1 MAATRQGLPNFLSTA
16 AFVISSKNPSVFL
29 FISFFFNLFHPLLS
43 VSFTNIREAKGSL
56 YVAVY
61 NSEADFMKEEKVCFK
76 KIFPV
81 TTTGSINLE
90 IPDIKPG
97 IYAVSCFHD
106 LNKNG
111 KLDTNILGIPSEP
124 YGFSNNARPKF
135 RAPKWTEAK
144 FEVKASGSHIAIRL
158 EKW

>member
-1 MAATRQGLPNFLSTA
+1 M
-16 AFVISSKNPSVFL
+16 
-29 FISFFFNLFHPLLS
+29 FISFFIHFLHPLLS

-56 YVAVY
+56 YIAVY
-61 NSEADFMKEEKVCFK
+61 NSEADFMKEEEVCYK
-76 KIFPV
+76 KILPV
-81 TTTGSINLE
+81 TATGNMNLE
-90 IPDIKPG
+90 IPELKPG

-106 LNKNG
+106 LNNNG

-135 RAPKWTEAK
+135 RAPKWAEAK
-144 FEVKASGSHIAIRL
+144 FEVKAGGSQISIRL